1 MYQQERK
8 YIGDMSQLFLVKEYC
23 YTSGKG
29 AGLRAVDVANGSGL
43 SLTVAKDRGMDLQYL
58 SYKGVNLGFVTP
70 AGVVAPQY
78 YSDKGLDFL
87 HSFTAGMLTTCG
99 LQYFGAPCSDA
110 GEELGLHGRISN
122 TPAEQVGVEIQSD
135 PDGEPVAVLTGT
147 MREARLFGANLRLT
161 REIRCRYRENKV
173 ILTDTVENLGF
184 EDAEHM
190 LLYHFNFGYPLVCES
205 SKMLV
210 PALSAEG
217 SSPEAAAHMDNWNQL
232 EPPQRGY
239 AERVYMLKMARKAD
253 NTSLAGVYNPDKGL
267 GLVLRFDRSQLDCL
281 SVWKLM
287 AEGSYVLGLEPGTA
301 YPRGR
306 VTEREAGNVIILRP
320 GETRRYQLTL
330 EILDGERQLAAVE
343 EEIHSMG

>member
-8 YIGDMSQLFLVKEYC
+8 YIGDMSQLFQVKEYC
-23 YTSGKG
+23 YTAGRG
-29 AGLRAVDVANGSGL
+29 AGLKAVDVANGSGL
-43 SLTVAKDRGMDLQYL
+43 SFTVAKDRGMDFQYL

-87 HSFTAGMLTTCG
+87 RSFTAGMLTTCG
-99 LQYFGAPCSDA
+99 LQYFGAPCNDG

-122 TPAEQVGVEIQSD
+122 TPAEQVGVEIQMD
-135 PDGEPVAVLTGT
+135 TDGEPVAVLKGT

-161 REIRCRYRENKV
+161 REIRCRYGENRV
-173 ILTDTVENLGF
+173 TFTDTVENLGF
-184 EDAEHM
+184 EAAEHM
-190 LLYHFNFGYPLVCES
+190 LLYHFNFGYPLVTES

-217 SSPEAAAHMDNWNQL
+217 SSAEAASHLDSWNQL
-232 EPPQRGY
+232 EPPQKDY
-239 AERVYMLKMARKAD
+239 AERVYMLKMAGKAD
-253 NTSLAGVYNPDKGL
+253 NTSLAGVYNPEKKL

-287 AEGSYVLGLEPGTA
+287 AEGGYVLGLEPGTA

-306 VTEREAGNVIILRP
+306 VTEREAGNVITLRP
-320 GETRRYQLTL
+320 GEKRRYQLSL
-330 EILDGERQLAAVE
+330 EILDGDGQFAAVE
-343 EEIHSMG
+343 QEVRAMC